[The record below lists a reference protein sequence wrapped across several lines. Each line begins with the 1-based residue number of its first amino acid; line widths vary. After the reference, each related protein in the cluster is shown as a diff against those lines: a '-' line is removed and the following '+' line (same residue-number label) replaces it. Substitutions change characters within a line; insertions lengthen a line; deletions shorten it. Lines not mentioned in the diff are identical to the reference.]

1 MAKKELHTPLQAGRF
16 PSDKSRTPSYWSRM
30 KRQRQLI
37 WMSFPFIAFIAIF
50 AYGPLWG
57 WLMAFQ
63 NYRPGIA
70 FARQEWVG
78 LDHFRT
84 LFTDPAFLRVI
95 RNTLAMS
102 LISLFLGFVGSIG
115 LALLLNELRM
125 RLFKRVVQTV
135 SYLPHFLS
143 WIIVTGIVANVL
155 STESGIVNVL
165 LTRFG
170 LIDAPINF
178 FADPKY
184 FWGIVGLSS
193 MWKEI
198 GWGTII
204 YLAAMTS
211 INPSLYEAASID
223 GAGRFR
229 KMWNVTLPGIKS
241 TIIIL
246 MIINIGNVLNA
257 GFEIQYLLG
266 NGLVQDVSET
276 IDIFVLK
283 YGINLGNYSL
293 ATAAG
298 IFKSVVSLVLIF
310 MANAIAK
317 SLGEERLI

>member
-1 MAKKELHTPLQAGRF
+1 MRSSEIILD
-16 PSDKSRTPSYWSRM
+16 DKQEKSWLKYNLRRM
-30 KRQRQLI
+30 RSQQQLL
-37 WMSFPFIAFIAIF
+37 WMSIPFVIFICIF

-63 NYRPGIA
+63 NYKPGVS
-70 FARQEWVG
+70 FFEQEWVG
-78 LDHFRT
+78 LDQFKM
-84 LFTDPAFLRVI
+84 LFTDPDFLRVI

-102 LISLFLGFVGSIG
+102 LICLILGFVGSIG
-115 LALLLNELRM
+115 LALLLNELKNV
-125 RLFKRVVQTV
+125 LFKRIVQTV

-143 WIIVTGIVANVL
+143 WIIVTGIVADVL
-155 STESGIVNVL
+155 STETGIVNVL
-165 LTRFG
+165 LTKLH
-170 LIDAPINF
+170 LISEPINF

-184 FWGIVGLSS
+184 FWGIVGFSS
-193 MWKEI
+193 LWKEI

-229 KMWNVTLPGIKS
+229 RMFSVTLPGIKS
-241 TIIIL
+241 TITIL
-246 MIINIGNVLNA
+246 LIINIGNILNA
-257 GFEIQYLLG
+257 GFEVQYLLG

-283 YGINLGNYSL
+283 YGINLGNYSF

-298 IFKSVVSLVLIF
+298 IFKSVISLVLIF
-310 MANAIAK
+310 MANGFAK
-317 SLGEERLI
+317 SIGEERLI